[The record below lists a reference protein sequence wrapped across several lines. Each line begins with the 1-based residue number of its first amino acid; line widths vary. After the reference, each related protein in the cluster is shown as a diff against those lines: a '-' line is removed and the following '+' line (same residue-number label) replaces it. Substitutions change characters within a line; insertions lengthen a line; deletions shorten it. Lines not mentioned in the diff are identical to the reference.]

1 MEAKMCNYTHLVYKI
16 THLRCARYITH
27 HWVCKTTHLCIT
39 HLVLIKDVL
48 LYTLLGKNTPLLIT
62 PISTLHLSHFYT
74 PFGYIHISQ
83 FYTPF
88 EYTRLP
94 QFYTPFEDTHLS
106 MLHTF
111 RPKNSILHGNI
122 FLRCIKSIKSVY
134 LGVQPC
140 RRVYGVHI

>member
-1 MEAKMCNYTHLVYKI
+1 MEAKVCNYTHLVYKI
-16 THLRCARYITH
+16 THLRHARLHTIGCVKLHTFVLHTLYLLKMCYFTH
-27 HWVCKTTHLCIT
+27 
-39 HLVLIKDVL
+39 
-48 LYTLLGKNTPLLIT
+48 LLGKNTPLVIT
-62 PISTLHLSHFYT
+62 HQHSFPTFTHLLDIYT
-74 PFGYIHISQ
+74 YLSK

-88 EYTRLP
+88 EYTHLS

-122 FLRCIKSIKSVY
+122 FLRYIKSIKSVY

-140 RRVYGVHI
+140 RRV